1 MDLKKLKELLN
12 KHQSGQATEA
22 ERQLIETW
30 YASFSDNQ
38 EQGAFENSEQKTR
51 ARERIWSGIEMSPQP
66 IPQRGFTQRYL
77 VHFISAAAV
86 LLVLGMSIAIKQRM
100 FSSNS
105 SSIAQQASVPDFRS
119 STGRKER
126 KMLVLPDGTQ
136 IWLNANSTMEVLA
149 NYGDSVR
156 RVHLSG
162 EAFFDVAHQPSKP
175 FIVELDDL
183 SVRVLGTAFNI
194 NSYARLQTIHV
205 SVDRGAVQV
214 EKNGVP
220 LEKLSLGQSLVF
232 AKDQGTYALQE
243 TANQGTW
250 RDGKVVLAQASFEE
264 MAQVIQNMHGVTV
277 KKPANSKQTYSY
289 DLTLY
294 ADRPLSE
301 NMEKI
306 CSIHRLKYR
315 RVGDELMLY

>member
-1 MDLKKLKELLN
+1 MELKKLKELLN

-30 YASFSDNQ
+30 YASFSHNE
-38 EQGAFENSEQKTR
+38 EQDLFENAEQKKRTQ
-51 ARERIWSGIEMSPQP
+51 ERIWSSIQIPQP
-66 IPQRGFTQRYL
+66 ILQRGFTQRYL
-77 VHFISAAAV
+77 IHVISAAAV
-86 LLVLGMSIAIKQRM
+86 LLVLGISIAIKQGVL
-100 FSSNS
+100 SSNS
-105 SSIAQQASVPDFRS
+105 NSIAQQASVPDFRS

-126 KMLVLPDGTQ
+126 KMLVLPDSTQ
-136 IWLNANSTMEVLA
+136 VWLNANSTVEVLA

-162 EAFFDVAHQPSKP
+162 EAFFDVAHLPSKP

-194 NSYARLQTIHV
+194 NCYTILQSIHV

-214 EKNGVP
+214 EKKGVP

-232 AKDQGTYALQE
+232 AKDQGTYTLE
-243 TANQGTW
+243 EMANKGSW
-250 RDGKVVLAQASFEE
+250 RDGKVILAQASFEE

-277 KKPANSKQTYSY
+277 RKPENSKQTYSY

-315 RVGDELMLY
+315 RVDDELILY

>member
-1 MDLKKLKELLN
+1 MELKKLKELLD

-22 ERQLIETW
+22 EHQLIETW
-30 YASFSDNQ
+30 YASFSDNE
-38 EQGAFENSEQKTR
+38 EQDVFENIEQKAR
-51 ARERIWSGIEMSPQP
+51 ARERLWSGVQIPHP

-77 VHFISAAAV
+77 IHFISAAAL
-86 LLVLGMSIAIKQRM
+86 LLVLGMSIAIKRGM

-105 SSIAQQASVPDFRS
+105 SSIAQQASEPDFRS

-126 KMLVLPDGTQ
+126 KMLVLPDSTQ
-136 IWLNANSTMEVLA
+136 VWLNANSTVEVLA

-162 EAFFDVAHQPSKP
+162 EAFFDVAHLPSKP

-194 NSYARLQTIHV
+194 NCYTTLQTIHV

-214 EKNGVP
+214 ERDGVL

-232 AKDQGTYALQE
+232 ARDEGTYALQE
-243 TANQGTW
+243 MANKGSW

-277 KKPANSKQTYSY
+277 KKPKNSKQTYTY

-315 RVGDELMLY
+315 RVDDELMLY